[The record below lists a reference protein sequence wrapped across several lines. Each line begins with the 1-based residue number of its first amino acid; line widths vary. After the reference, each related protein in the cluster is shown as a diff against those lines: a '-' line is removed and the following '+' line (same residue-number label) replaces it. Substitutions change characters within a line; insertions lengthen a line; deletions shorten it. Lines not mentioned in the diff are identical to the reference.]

1 MSDNEQRCHDLKKRL
16 GSVKFHGTFLLIYT
30 VVFIIT
36 MCIVLVTTPPQ
47 HDVKMSNETCKPFH
61 RFPLTEELY
70 VTVCAERNPVLLQ
83 INQFENGEPS
93 HRGVFLTKTQW
104 LYLRRTE
111 LHIEKSIIDVER
123 ILN

>member
-1 MSDNEQRCHDLKKRL
+1 
-16 GSVKFHGTFLLIYT
+16 
-30 VVFIIT
+30 

-93 HRGVFLTKTQW
+93 HRGVQCVPLNLIPVNLIFL
-104 LYLRRTE
+104 L
-111 LHIEKSIIDVER
+111 I
-123 ILN
+123 